1 MTLKEMYK
9 ENFSTEELVSLINAY
24 AITVN
29 CMGEDVRFIIKLD
42 TLIDALEEKAMEEN
56 WKERIEIR
64 WVITKNIII

>member
-24 AITVN
+24 ATTVN

-42 TLIDALEEKAMEEN
+42 TLIDALEEKVAEEN
-56 WKERIEIR
+56 
-64 WVITKNIII
+64 

>member
-42 TLIDALEEKAMEEN
+42 TLIDALEEKAIEEN
-56 WKERIEIR
+56 
-64 WVITKNIII
+64 V

>member
-29 CMGEDVRFIIKLD
+29 CMGDDVRFIIKLE
-42 TLIDALEEKAMEEN
+42 TLMDALEEKTIEEN
-56 WKERIEIR
+56 
-64 WVITKNIII
+64 